1 MIETFG
7 EVVETDTE
15 LMTCCSGLYTPD
27 DDLAQ
32 DLDLAAKVAG
42 ELLWRMPLVAA

>member
-1 MIETFG
+1 MM
-7 EVVETDTE
+7 ETDAE
-15 LMTCCSGLYTPD
+15 LITCCSGLYTPD

-32 DLDLAAKVAG
+32 DLDQAAKVAG